1 MEPLPHDS
9 FEFIM
14 FHNGKQV
21 DAAVSDPEG
30 HTGGLK
36 MLKGKRRAQAW
47 RDVHGRDFR
56 RAVQAGRQG
65 KLLECWEER
74 LKVPPRLTACFWR
87 TSWAPGARLL
97 LSRPKMR
104 RRSARSWSRA
114 RIRPGSRSLSSSA
127 PPPSR
132 LKRRWRPR
140 AWPRYPGMS
149 GRHGAGPAGARLC
162 ARLPFYNGQLT
173 LLTSIAEHE
182 WTAPDPGAAC
192 PAELTIE
199 IPGFVVPAADP
210 QGRRLRHPHPD
221 RSGDAAPNCDRA
233 AQVGG
238 VLEPSLRATHR
249 AGRDRRMAPGKM
261 HRIP

>member
-1 MEPLPHDS
+1 
-9 FEFIM
+9 M
-14 FHNGKQV
+14 FHNGKV

-74 LKVPPRLTACFWR
+74 LKVPPRLTAAFGGR
-87 TSWAPGARLL
+87 AG
-97 LSRPKMR
+97 R
-104 RRSARSWSRA
+104 RVLAA